1 MKVKRLLVVLF
12 PGFEEAEAIVPVDVL
27 RRAGIE
33 VVTASLTDKLEVCG
47 AHAVTC
53 KADLLLVDIKLDL
66 FDGVFIPGG
75 SGVFKLQEDEKILS
89 ILRDFSAT
97 GKRIAAI
104 CAAPVL
110 LKSAGCLPKK
120 FTAHDCVADQLPGCD
135 IKNSVV
141 VDGHVVTGRGPGVA
155 FPFAF
160 ELTRRL
166 TSDEVVL
173 QLKKSMHYED

>member
-1 MKVKRLLVVLF
+1 MKVNRLLLVLF
-12 PGFEEAEAIVPVDVL
+12 PGFEEAEAIVPLDIL
-27 RRAGIE
+27 RRAGVE
-33 VVTASLTDKLEVCG
+33 VVTASVTDRIEVCG
-47 AHAVTC
+47 AHAITC
-53 KADLLLVDIKLDL
+53 KADQLLAEVKFEL

-75 SGVFKLQEDEKILS
+75 AGVFKLQENIKILS
-89 ILRDFSAT
+89 MLREFSEA
-97 GKRIAAI
+97 GRWIAAI

-110 LKSAGCLPKK
+110 LKCAGCLPKK

-135 IKNSVV
+135 AQNFVV
-141 VDGHVVTGRGPGVA
+141 VDGRILTGRGPGAV